1 MPSLRLP
8 RAALLTLVAL
18 TVAVAH
24 PSLAR
29 AQGLSEG
36 RAPRDVSLEIIDRHY
51 TIGGNTVEELGLQ
64 MNAAASAGRL
74 TSYGYFFRWTFTGR
88 ELTGA
93 FSNMRAGRCR
103 IDALDVRFQVD
114 AIYPV
119 WDRGPDAPVEL
130 VEAWEAFNE
139 QLVLQWEERREGIFT
154 FGREVSRQLRR
165 LEEDCPLLQVRV
177 QEVVERLQDQTSD
190 AAIAAAAAGER
201 VILRWP
207 PER

>member
-1 MPSLRLP
+1 MLFLHLP

-18 TVAVAH
+18 TAVTVG
-24 PSLAR
+24 PSPAR
-29 AQGLSEG
+29 AQRLDEG
-36 RAPRDVSLEIIDRHY
+36 RAPRDISLEIVDRSY
-51 TIGGNTVEELGLQ
+51 TIRGNTVEELGLQ
-64 MNAAASAGRL
+64 MNAAAFAGRL
-74 TSYGYFFRWTFTGR
+74 TSYGYFFRWNFTSR

-103 IDALDVRFQVD
+103 IETLDVRFQVD

-119 WDRGPDAPVEL
+119 WDRGPDAPAEL
-130 VEAWEAFNE
+130 VEAWEAFSK

-154 FGREVSRQLRR
+154 FGREVSSQLRR
-165 LEEDCPLLQVRV
+165 LEENCPLLRARV
-177 QEVVERLQDQTSD
+177 QEVLERLQDQSSE
-190 AAIAAAAAGER
+190 AAMAAAAAGER